1 MIDRLQIHVQKRI
14 MKPLL
19 IALGGADFRSQEE
32 MVRLI

>member
-1 MIDRLQIHVQKRI
+1 MIDSLHIHVHERI